1 MTRKFEIVDL
11 GISHPDTFQGFGTS
25 YTPFDNCV
33 AGIGDNAKAAYEDAL
48 ENLYQS
54 DSDADR
60 LRLPRKPR
68 GIRKRDRVPAGMEDA
83 YYYVGIR
90 W

>member
-33 AGIGDNAKAAYEDAL
+33 AGIGDN
-48 ENLYQS
+48 
-54 DSDADR
+54 
-60 LRLPRKPR
+60 
-68 GIRKRDRVPAGMEDA
+68 VPAGMEDA

>member
-1 MTRKFEIVDL
+1 MPRYEIVDL
-11 GISHPDTFQGFGTS
+11 GVTSPDYFQGFGTA
-25 YTPFDNCV
+25 YTGFENCV
-33 AGIGDNAKAAYEDAL
+33 TGIGDNAKAAYEDAL
-48 ENLYQS
+48 DNLYQT
-54 DSDADR
+54 DSNADR